1 MIRTSLR
8 NLQKAVK
15 GLALMSL
22 ELDLV
27 GRALFNGKIPAL
39 WLKKSFPTL
48 KPLASYMKEV
58 RDRINF
64 FQTWVDDGAPTVFW
78 ISGFFFTQAFL
89 TGMGC
94 LSITRSRHYYCTIL
108 PEHTETDFV
117 LNQYTAC
124 SKNKSNQGSL

>member
-1 MIRTSLR
+1 MIRSSLR

-15 GLALMSL
+15 GLALMST

-27 GRALFNGKIPAL
+27 GRALFDGKIPAL

-64 FQTWVDDGAPTVFW
+64 FQNWIDDGAPTVFW

-89 TGMGC
+89 TG
-94 LSITRSRHYYCTIL
+94 R
-108 PEHTETDFV
+108 
-117 LNQYTAC
+117 Q
-124 SKNKSNQGSL
+124 